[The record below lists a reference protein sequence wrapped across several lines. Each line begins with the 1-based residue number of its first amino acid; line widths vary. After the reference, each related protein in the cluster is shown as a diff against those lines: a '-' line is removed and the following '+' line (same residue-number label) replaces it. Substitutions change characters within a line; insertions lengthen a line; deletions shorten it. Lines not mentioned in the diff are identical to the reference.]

1 MKRLEK
7 LLKDYEIYAKSW
19 INDFGEGHLFLAVR
33 EELIPF
39 EYQKKVIELDK
50 QVLKII
56 ESDES
61 EGSDKFFLKK
71 LKEIITKNL
80 QKYHIK
86 VA

>member
-1 MKRLEK
+1 M
-7 LLKDYEIYAKSW
+7 
-19 INDFGEGHLFLAVR
+19 AVR

-39 EYQKKVIELDK
+39 ECQKKVIELDK

-80 QKYHIK
+80 QKHHIK

>member
-1 MKRLEK
+1 M
-7 LLKDYEIYAKSW
+7 
-19 INDFGEGHLFLAVR
+19 AVR

-39 EYQKKVIELDK
+39 EGQKKVIELDK

-56 ESDES
+56 ENDES

-80 QKYHIK
+80 QKHHIK

>member
-7 LLKDYEIYAKSW
+7 LLKDYEIYAKTW

-39 EYQKKVIELDK
+39 EGQKKVIELDK

-71 LKEIITKNL
+71 LKEIIWFNRNL
-80 QKYHIK
+80 QFN
-86 VA
+86 

>member
-1 MKRLEK
+1 M
-7 LLKDYEIYAKSW
+7 
-19 INDFGEGHLFLAVR
+19 AVR

-39 EYQKKVIELDK
+39 ECQKKVIELDK

-56 ESDES
+56 ENDES

-71 LKEIITKNL
+71 LNEIITKNL
-80 QKYHIK
+80 QKHHIK

>member
-1 MKRLEK
+1 M
-7 LLKDYEIYAKSW
+7 
-19 INDFGEGHLFLAVR
+19 AVR

-80 QKYHIK
+80 QKHHIK

>member
-39 EYQKKVIELDK
+39 EFQKKVIELDK

-80 QKYHIK
+80 QKHHIK

>member
-1 MKRLEK
+1 M
-7 LLKDYEIYAKSW
+7 
-19 INDFGEGHLFLAVR
+19 AVR

-39 EYQKKVIELDK
+39 ECQKKVIELDK

-61 EGSDKFFLKK
+61 EWSDKFFLKK

-80 QKYHIK
+80 QKHHIK